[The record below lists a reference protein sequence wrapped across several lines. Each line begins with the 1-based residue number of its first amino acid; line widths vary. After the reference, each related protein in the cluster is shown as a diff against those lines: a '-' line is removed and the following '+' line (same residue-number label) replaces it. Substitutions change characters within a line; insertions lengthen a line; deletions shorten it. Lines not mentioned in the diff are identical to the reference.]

1 MCNACP
7 VPDNLKACSRKI
19 MNLLAL
25 RFQELLSLSQVVDDI
40 FGRRR
45 KFHRREKFRRRAKF
59 RRRETNFEIETLN
72 SSSECYSTPLMGPAH
87 QNQV

>member
-1 MCNACP
+1 MCAMH

-19 MNLLAL
+19 MKFACS
-25 RFQELLSLSQVVDDI
+25 QIPGTPPSLSQVVGDI

-45 KFHRREKFRRRAKF
+45 KFHQREKFRRRAKF

-87 QNQV
+87 QN

>member
-45 KFHRREKFRRRAKF
+45 KFHRREKFRRR
-59 RRRETNFEIETLN
+59 ETNFEIETLN

>member
-1 MCNACP
+1 MCAMH
-7 VPDNLKACSRKI
+7 VTDNLKACSRQI
-19 MNLLAL
+19 MNFACS
-25 RFQELLSLSQVVDDI
+25 QIPGTPPSLSQVVGDI

-45 KFHRREKFRRRAKF
+45 KFHRREKF

-87 QNQV
+87 QN

>member
-1 MCNACP
+1 M
-7 VPDNLKACSRKI
+7 KFACSQI
-19 MNLLAL
+19 PGTPP
-25 RFQELLSLSQVVDDI
+25 SLSQVVGDI

-45 KFHRREKFRRRAKF
+45 KFHRREKF

-87 QNQV
+87 QY